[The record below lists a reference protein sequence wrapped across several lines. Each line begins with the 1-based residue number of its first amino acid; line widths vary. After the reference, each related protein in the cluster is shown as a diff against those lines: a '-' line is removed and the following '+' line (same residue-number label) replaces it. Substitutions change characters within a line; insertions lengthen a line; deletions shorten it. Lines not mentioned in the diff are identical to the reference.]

1 MSIKLTKRTN
11 FLFTKLLSNWLVSDT
26 VVNFFVFELRGFEFL
41 LDTISPNEEH
51 TESSLSMNTQVVRE
65 KLKSALAGSDLE

>member
-41 LDTISPNEEH
+41 LDTISPNEEP
-51 TESSLSMNTQVVRE
+51 TDSTL
-65 KLKSALAGSDLE
+65 